1 MYGLSFESGRARRL
15 VLYGKLFLKKVTNGN
30 FGVSIMAI

>member
-15 VLYGKLFLKKVTNGN
+15 VRCGKLFLKKVTNGN